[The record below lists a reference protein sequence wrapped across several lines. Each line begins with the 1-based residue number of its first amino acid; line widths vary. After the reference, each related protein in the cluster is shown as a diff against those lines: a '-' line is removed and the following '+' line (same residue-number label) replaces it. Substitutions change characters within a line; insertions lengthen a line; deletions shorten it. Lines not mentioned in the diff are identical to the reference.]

1 MFASAIQN
9 LSQLAIQESGIS
21 IPQTANEFLLEDMK
35 TRLDQITPLTED
47 EMIISAE
54 MVPVKSSRRLNKYL
68 IEADDLSK
76 FMITNKITNIKEAIG
91 YILESSGLEGQYHN
105 VAIVIDENSIL
116 DEMDNLGYVVSDFN
130 LETPPKGLGL
140 AMVGK
145 QKDFAKIRNIA
156 NTKELMDLVTGRY
169 GLPLVK
175 RNYKAVGLLN
185 GEIHHEAVEDA
196 QLQIKDDKAKVLHEE
211 DPEKKSKKD
220 ITNESEET
228 EYDDNNEENIDES
241 FLHPSLS
248 ERLGS
253 AIRHL
258 RGKST
263 FKDKLGYALDAG
275 GKAGSSYLKG
285 QSKVWANNPRSEALK
300 SWGRLGAMLG
310 TSAAA
315 GALGH
320 KLLAARKP
328 DNSNN
333 QSKNIKAA
341 NESTDPHQIHLE
353 YLKAVSQGKYNDY
366 D

>member
-47 EMIISAE
+47 EMTVSAE

-196 QLQIKDDKAKVLHEE
+196 QLQIKDAKAKVLHEE

-228 EYDDNNEENIDES
+228 EYYDNNEENIDES

-341 NESTDPHQIHLE
+341 NESTDPHQNHLE